1 MQDGLRIADQESLRD
16 EEEAELKLLVKNV
29 PKKLTYDQN
38 EQVMLPTLPVQ
49 SLDSGNDEDQLRNT
63 GQPDEEED
71 VHVTRGEGD
80 GQADGREVYYELS
93 SSNND
98 ATESEVEEEDPVQ
111 CVEVGE
117 EEAQQPERD
126 EFAALRESLAENK
139 NFLHSTPPGGDTFA
153 AAK

>member
-1 MQDGLRIADQESLRD
+1 MRIADQESLRD

-49 SLDSGNDEDQLRNT
+49 SLDSRNSEVQLRNV
-63 GQPDEEED
+63 GQADEEEG
-71 VHVTRGEGD
+71 VNAARQEGD
-80 GQADGREVYYELS
+80 AQADGRDVYYELS

-98 ATESEVEEEDPVQ
+98 ATESEVEEDDPMQ
-111 CVEVGE
+111 CIEAGE
-117 EEAQQPERD
+117 GEAGPPERD
-126 EFAALRESLAENK
+126 EFAALRASLAENK
-139 NFLHSTPPGGDTFA
+139 NFLLSTPPGGDAFA

>member
-1 MQDGLRIADQESLRD
+1 MRIADQESLRD

-38 EQVMLPTLPVQ
+38 EQLLLPTMPVQ
-49 SLDSGNDEDQLRNT
+49 SQDSRISEVQLRNA
-63 GQPDEEED
+63 GEADEEED
-71 VHVTRGEGD
+71 FDEAQEEED
-80 GQADGREVYYELS
+80 AQADGQDVYYELS

-111 CVEVGE
+111 CIEEGE
-117 EEAQQPERD
+117 CEAQHLERD
-126 EFAALRESLAENK
+126 EYAALRESLAENK

>member
-49 SLDSGNDEDQLRNT
+49 SLDSRNSEVQLRNV
-63 GQPDEEED
+63 GQADEEEG
-71 VHVTRGEGD
+71 VNAARQEGD
-80 GQADGREVYYELS
+80 AQADGRDVYYELS

-98 ATESEVEEEDPVQ
+98 ATESEVEEDDPMQ
-111 CVEVGE
+111 CIEAGE
-117 EEAQQPERD
+117 GEARPLERD